1 MLGES
6 IVEMM
11 LRGMLILIVG
21 TGMLAT
27 TAWLVL
33 EQEHFLKV
41 AQRAPGEVVALN
53 AGGSHPQI
61 RFSAPDGQSISY
73 PQGGLIFGYREG
85 MAVQVLFDPA
95 EPRRSATIDD
105 FGAVWSA
112 PILVGGI
119 GGGLFLGGLWTLWL
133 SRRHHAVNADAT

>member
-1 MLGES
+1 
-6 IVEMM
+6 MM

-61 RFSAPDGQSISY
+61 RFSVPGGQSISY

-85 MAVQVLFDPA
+85 MAVQVLFDSDA
-95 EPRRSATIDD
+95 PRRSPTIDD
-105 FGAVWSA
+105 FGAIWGA
-112 PILVGGI
+112 PILLGGI
-119 GGGLFLGGLWTLWL
+119 GAPLFLGGLRTLHL
-133 SRRHHAVNADAT
+133 SRRRQASKASI